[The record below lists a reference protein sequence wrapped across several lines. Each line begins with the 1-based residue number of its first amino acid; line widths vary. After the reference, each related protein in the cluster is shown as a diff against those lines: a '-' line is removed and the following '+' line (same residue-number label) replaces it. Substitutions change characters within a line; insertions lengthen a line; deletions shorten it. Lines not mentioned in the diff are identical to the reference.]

1 MDIAQSPLSFLQT
14 RSLSS
19 ALEGLIEGLIFGGEL
34 TVGDRI
40 NEAQLAG
47 RLGISRSPIR
57 EALRALEASG
67 IVEVKPNRG
76 VFVRRLDTDEALQVY
91 GVRAALFGY
100 AGQLLAETA
109 GDVERNRLLSLQEA
123 MTVAAE
129 DHSFEAY
136 FPLNFAFHDFIVEA
150 TGNTVLA
157 AQYRAL
163 VKQLRLFRA
172 RNLMFGDTLAI
183 SNREHAA
190 IVAAICAGDP
200 AAAYRAC
207 YDHVE
212 CGRKR
217 VMARAEQF
225 GEAPPSPSVRDA
237 RMS

>member
-1 MDIAQSPLSFLQT
+1 MVSAQAPLSFLQT

-19 ALEGLIEGLIFGGEL
+19 ALEGLIEGLIFDGEL

-40 NEAQLAG
+40 NEARLAE

-57 EALRALEASG
+57 EALRALEAGG

-76 VFVRRLDTDEALQVY
+76 VFVRRLDTAEGLQVY

-100 AGQLLAETA
+100 AGQLLAEAA
-109 GDVERNRLLSLQEA
+109 GEAERDRLRSLHDA
-123 MTVAAE
+123 MTAAAE
-129 DHSFEAY
+129 AHSFEAY

-150 TGNTVLA
+150 SGNRVLA

-190 IVAAICAGDP
+190 IVAAITAGDP

-212 CGRKR
+212 HGRKR
-217 VMARAEQF
+217 VMARAAQF

>member
-1 MDIAQSPLSFLQT
+1 MDSAHAPLSFLQT

-19 ALEGLIEGLIFGGEL
+19 ALEGLIEALIFDGEL
-34 TVGDRI
+34 TIGDRI
-40 NEAQLAG
+40 NEAQLAE

-76 VFVRRLDTDEALQVY
+76 VFVRRLDTAEALEVY

-109 GDVERNRLLSLQEA
+109 GEAVCHRLLSLQDA
-123 MTVAAE
+123 MTAAAD

-200 AAAYRAC
+200 LAAYRAC